1 MSRRRQRLDGS
12 PRKIWR
18 RRERFPHPTSP
29 PPRLVARITIQVP
42 ANIGSDSA
50 STRTSEFSA
59 QASPDCYRESP
70 QAGREPA
77 LPPTRPPPRPGK
89 TPKALVALTER
100 SSPAFGSNLVILAP
114 QTAPRRARTR
124 APARVTRAPSPT
136 PTCNDRTAHHRPPHI
151 AHCPPPARATPTRPR
166 TPLPSLLRKPPV
178 PAFRETFA
186 TIPSEPHRLA
196 SLPQQARD
204 STALDRFEA
213 ALHALLHGRVRVV
226 PK

>member
-77 LPPTRPPPRPGK
+77 LPPTQPPPD
-89 TPKALVALTER
+89 LVNAK
-100 SSPAFGSNLVILAP
+100 SA
-114 QTAPRRARTR
+114 RRAYRKIFPCFRQQSGDTCAADR
-124 APARVTRAPSPT
+124 PTPCTHPRPRRVTRAPSPT

-151 AHCPPPARATPTRPR
+151 AHCPHPRAPRPRARAPRFQAFYESRPSPHSEKRSRRYPRNR
-166 TPLPSLLRKPPV
+166 TVWPPCPSRR
-178 PAFRETFA
+178 A
-186 TIPSEPHRLA
+186 IPR
-196 SLPQQARD
+196 R
-204 STALDRFEA
+204 STASKQHSTLSFMA
-213 ALHALLHGRVRVV
+213 VCA
-226 PK
+226 

>member
-77 LPPTRPPPRPGK
+77 LPPTQPPPRPGK

-124 APARVTRAPSPT
+124 APARVTRAPRLRPPAMTAPPT
-136 PTCNDRTAHHRPPHI
+136 TGHPTSHTAHHPRAPRPR
-151 AHCPPPARATPTRPR
+151 ARAPRFQAFYESRPSPHSEKRSRRYPRNR
-166 TPLPSLLRKPPV
+166 TVWPPCPSRR
-178 PAFRETFA
+178 A
-186 TIPSEPHRLA
+186 IPR
-196 SLPQQARD
+196 R
-204 STALDRFEA
+204 STASKQHSTLSFMA
-213 ALHALLHGRVRVV
+213 VCA
-226 PK
+226 